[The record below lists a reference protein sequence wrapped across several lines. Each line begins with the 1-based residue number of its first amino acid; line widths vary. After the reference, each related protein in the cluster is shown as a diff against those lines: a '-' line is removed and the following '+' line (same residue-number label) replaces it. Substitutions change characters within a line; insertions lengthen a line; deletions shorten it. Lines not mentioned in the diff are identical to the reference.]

1 MAIYRKDRSF
11 DRIFE
16 EVTLDKIPMDYV
28 NNIKLTLKDGSSV
41 ILDKQDF
48 EGYDEPHEFV
58 NTRDDI
64 RDISI
69 SLDYEKIKEDI
80 SSNINGMMTKL
91 FKTDD

>member
-11 DRIFE
+11 DKIFE

-28 NNIKLTLKDGSSV
+28 NDIKLTLKDGSTL
-41 ILDKQDF
+41 ILDPNDF
-48 EGYDEPHEFV
+48 AGYDQPHDFV

-69 SLDYEKIKEDI
+69 SLDYEKIKQDI

-91 FKTDD
+91 FKSDE